1 MRIELTQSAWK
12 AEVLP
17 LNYIC
22 NLVGISN
29 YTRNLMNVNIFLKK
43 SDFLLIFYYMT
54 KSKKDVKIFVIFITI
69 IMVKR

>member
-22 NLVGISN
+22 NLVGTFH
-29 YTRNLMNVNIFLKK
+29 YTRNLMNVNHFSKK
-43 SDFLLIFYYMT
+43 SKNIEIQFIPFSLYYM
-54 KSKKDVKIFVIFITI
+54 KSIKKDVKKI
-69 IMVKR
+69 KY

>member
-22 NLVGISN
+22 NLVGIFN
-29 YTRNLMNVNIFLKK
+29 YTRNLGNVNHFLEK
-43 SDFLLIFYYMT
+43 
-54 KSKKDVKIFVIFITI
+54 ITI
-69 IMVKR
+69 QKINSNDSLLLLYENNKKRCKKF